1 MTKKIK
7 VTLVKSPIG
16 YNKVQRAT
24 AVALGL
30 GKLHTSKIHNATPDI
45 LGKIHGIAHL
55 VKVEEVSE

>member
-16 YNKVQRAT
+16 YNKDQRAT

-30 GKLHTSKIHNATPDI
+30 GKMNTSAIHNATPDI
-45 LGKIHGIAHL
+45 LGKIHSIAHL
-55 VKVEEVSE
+55 VLVEEVSE